1 MVGFCRA
8 LLFFGERIWAG
19 AGFRREVA
27 RVVLAAGALLAAT
40 GAGFWGAVRTR
51 FLVTSSAFS
60 LSSLDSSSLDRFL
73 PRVVVCL
80 GAGLAGAGL
89 VAAALLAGAARV
101 LRAVVAGGGG
111 CFLMVVLAGAAGLAG
126 AGFEAAVVV
135 AGARSSER
143 GSCRL
148 VAGTRLT
155 RLSRRDRRLA
165 HCASH
170 IARNFSFRA
179 LTTK

>member
-1 MVGFCRA
+1 
-8 LLFFGERIWAG
+8 
-19 AGFRREVA
+19 
-27 RVVLAAGALLAAT
+27 VVLVAGALLAAT
-40 GAGFWGAVRTR
+40 GAGFWAAVRAR

-60 LSSLDSSSLDRFL
+60 LSSLDISSLDRFAERL
-73 PRVVVCL
+73 AVRSL
-80 GAGLAGAGL
+80 GATGM

-101 LRAVVAGGGG
+101 LRAVVAGGG
-111 CFLMVVLAGAAGLAG
+111 CFLVVVGLAGAASLVG
-126 AGFEAAVVV
+126 AGFDAVVV
-135 AGARSSER
+135 AAGARSSAK

-170 IARNFSFRA
+170 MARNFSIFWFTER
-179 LTTK
+179 